1 MQLMSDTSVELG
13 LRGDV
18 DAYGPVTIAEVQVDR
33 VPP

>member
-1 MQLMSDTSVELG
+1 MDSPTTTVVV
-13 LRGDV
+13 RVHV